1 MITDISRPQ
10 AYSRPSS
17 LSFYMYGIRTGCAL
31 SFISLQSIVLFVFPI
46 RVSAAEQPT
55 AIFHAF
61 NQNYKDV
68 AGFVCVLQQQGYSH
82 VQISPAQQ
90 SNPGNE
96 WWKRYQPVDDS
107 VIQGLGTESDLRNL
121 TTTAHNCKAKVIA
134 DVVFNH
140 MANLDGN
147 DGFEN
152 LRSFPG
158 LSISDFKTPTQ
169 NPGQRPCEVGDNNGY
184 SDGNQNSELNCWLGG
199 LPDLNFTGNVKRI
212 QKAHLKKLL
221 SLGVD
226 GFRFDAAKHMP
237 KEVVKEYIDFINNES
252 SDQAWN
258 YLEVIEDQDTKA
270 EDYNWI
276 AAVTDFRLY
285 NSLKEIFTFSG
296 DVRSLPA
303 NAVNDSRSVTFG
315 ANHDTI
321 RSLNDKAINPYSDIT
336 DSYLA
341 TSYVLARESGTPLI
355 LNEHNLVVP
364 YLKHGVKFR
373 QTMSQRGK
381 EGRNVRETVLRVV
394 SSKTVAMMQRGA
406 EGFYVVNKGADRF
419 DAAVLDLTLTDL
431 EGCYRELRG
440 NFSVAIER
448 RDSKKFVTRWGTWRR
463 GGMEVQ
469 ARDALYFVREPFEQC
484 QAN

>member
-1 MITDISRPQ
+1 MNAIIMRWLLPLISVQSAFLVLLP
-10 AYSRPSS
+10 SR
-17 LSFYMYGIRTGCAL
+17 
-31 SFISLQSIVLFVFPI
+31 VE
-46 RVSAAEQPT
+46 AAEQPI

-61 NQNYKDV
+61 NQKYQEVK
-68 AGFVCVLQQQGYSH
+68 GFVCELEKQGYSH

-90 SNPGNE
+90 SNPGSE
-96 WWKRYQPVDDS
+96 WWKRYQPVDYT
-107 VIQGLGTESDLRNL
+107 VISGLGTERELQEL
-121 TTTAHNCKAKVIA
+121 TAQAKNCNIKVIS

-158 LSISDFKTPTQ
+158 LTSSDFKTKNN
-169 NPGQRPCEVGDNNGY
+169 NPGERSCETVENDY
-184 SDGNQNSELNCWLGG
+184 KDGNRISELDCWLGA
-199 LPDLNFTGNVKRI
+199 LPDLNFTDNVKKL

-221 SLGVD
+221 SLGVS

-237 KEVVKEYIDFINNES
+237 PEVVKEYIEFVNRES
-252 SDQAWN
+252 SGQAWN
-258 YLEVIEDQDTKA
+258 YLEVIEDSDTKG

-285 NSLKEIFTFSG
+285 NALKDIFTFSG

-303 NAVNDSRSVTFG
+303 RALNDSRSVTFG

-321 RSLNDKAINPYSDIT
+321 LSINSKAINPYDDIS

-355 LNEHNLVVP
+355 LNEHNLLVP
-364 YLKHGVKFR
+364 YLKHGVMFR
-373 QTMSQRGK
+373 RIMAQRGR
-381 EGRNVRETVLRVV
+381 EGRNVKETILRFPNSNTVVL
-394 SSKTVAMMQRGA
+394 MQRGD
-406 EGFYVVNKGADRF
+406 EGLYVVNKGADKF
-419 DAAVLDLTLTDL
+419 NVDALDLTLTDL
-431 EGCYRELRG
+431 EGCYRELRN
-440 NFSVAIER
+440 NFTVAIER
-448 RDSKKFVTRWGTWRR
+448 RNDKKFVTRWGTWNR

-469 ARDALYFVREPFEQC
+469 ARDALYFIREPFELC
-484 QAN
+484 RP